1 MLRGHGWMRLSAL
14 RSLFI
19 AGSESIFSCV
29 VVGRA
34 RPRSVATTV
43 PVASLRAS
51 AKQFRW
57 ACARIWIAS
66 SLSLFATTRTPNFTS
81 PRRGEVAGAVPAARA
96 GEGIRAQN
104 RFGSRRPPAESLWQN
119 SGANGPR
126 EQLCPAAIAAMYGRR
141 RLLQCK
147 NEKAYSRGRQ
157 TNLASP
163 ICTAWGRCM
172 AWGRRQTQNVHRP
185 RLYVYTRMAVSRM
198 RRSARVQRGRAI
210 ICSIAA
216 GANCRSVACARSA
229 H

>member
-14 RSLFI
+14 RSIFI

-34 RPRSVATTV
+34 RARSVATTV

-81 PRRGEVAGAVPAARA
+81 PRRGRSPGRCRPHGRERGSELKTDSALACPPNRCGKT
-96 GEGIRAQN
+96 RAQTGRGN
-104 RFGSRRPPAESLWQN
+104 NYA
-119 SGANGPR
+119 
-126 EQLCPAAIAAMYGRR
+126 RR
-141 RLLQCK
+141 RLLQCTAGGVYCSARTK
-147 NEKAYSRGRQ
+147 KLIRAAVKQ
-157 TNLASP
+157 IASP

-185 RLYVYTRMAVSRM
+185 RLYVYTRTAVSRM